1 MANDLYQYV
10 FNQNLTSREEVYD
23 FLASQIESKT
33 LTQEEIKGKFLERE
47 ALGSIEIA
55 KEVVLPHFEGAIS
68 KNKIIILRP
77 KDTIA
82 NWSENVGKVKI
93 IVAIVV
99 NSRVNVEVKQK
110 IQHLIKNLTD
120 ERFIKLLIIGSQ
132 TEIRNY
138 LKNNSGEKYGVT
150 K

>member
-1 MANDLYQYV
+1 MIKEINYGNDLYQYV

-68 KNKIIILRP
+68 KNKIIILRLKIP
-77 KDTIA
+77 LPSGQRM
-82 NWSENVGKVKI
+82 WGK
-93 IVAIVV
+93 
-99 NSRVNVEVKQK
+99 S
-110 IQHLIKNLTD
+110 
-120 ERFIKLLIIGSQ
+120 KLLLLLWLIHELI
-132 TEIRNY
+132 
-138 LKNNSGEKYGVT
+138 LK
-150 K
+150 